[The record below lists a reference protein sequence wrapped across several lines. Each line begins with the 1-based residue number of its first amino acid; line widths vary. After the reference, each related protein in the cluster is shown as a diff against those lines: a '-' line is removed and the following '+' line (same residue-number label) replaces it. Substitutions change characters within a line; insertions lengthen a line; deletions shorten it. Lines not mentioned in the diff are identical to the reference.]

1 MVENITNTTESTEI
15 KEIVM
20 YQNTDKNTDKNIDT
34 KLKTISHDKIFKII
48 SSRGLKSRN
57 ENFLVSRS
65 SFNFLLYS
73 LSNSKKKSNINKEV
87 TTEVAAEVNK
97 TPKTN
102 PFLDSFFAK
111 YNSKSYFFGIKVI
124 KKHFKKANVRN
135 KIKRRIRSIILSYI
149 KTFPITTSAIEAMST
164 QNTISNTHKH
174 ISNYNFIVIIP
185 LPKVLTQKFSDLK
198 TNLFE
203 LLNKEFQS
211 KKDFHSKATSNKFVN
226 KFVNKFINT
235 ETKTIPE

>member
-135 KIKRRIRSIILSYI
+135 KIKRRIRSIISSYI
-149 KTFPITTSAIEAMST
+149 KTFPIISDKEAIST
-164 QNTISNTHKH
+164 QNTTPNTHKH

>member
-1 MVENITNTTESTEI
+1 MVENITNTTESRETKETA
-15 KEIVM
+15 EIVM
-20 YQNTDKNTDKNIDT
+20 YQNTDKNTDKNKNTYT

-65 SFNFLLYS
+65 SFNFLLFN

-87 TTEVAAEVNK
+87 TAEVNAEVSTIEVNK
-97 TPKTN
+97 TPKSN
-102 PFLDSFFAK
+102 PFLDSFFTK

-135 KIKRRIRSIILSYI
+135 KIKRRIRSIISSYI
-149 KTFPITTSAIEAMST
+149 KTFPIISATEAMST
-164 QNTISNTHKH
+164 SASTQNAIQNTTPNTIPNAHKH
-174 ISNYNFIVIIP
+174 IRNYNFIVIIP

-198 TNLFE
+198 TNLFD

-211 KKDFHSKATSNKFVN
+211 KKKV
-226 KFVNKFINT
+226 
-235 ETKTIPE
+235 P